1 MKQQQFPALSSPD
14 EDLTVS
20 FTRRELRAM
29 RDAQIEVLNVSSLL
43 GFAIS
48 PACCP
53 HVPSERNPQSLSMA
67 P

>member
-43 GFAIS
+43 GPFRRRVALMFRLNGILN
-48 PACCP
+48 
-53 HVPSERNPQSLSMA
+53 R
-67 P
+67 